1 MERTQKLKLNT
12 YSSLLSKI
20 CIMLS
25 GLILPR
31 LILSQ
36 YGSQVNGLVNSI
48 TQFLSVITFLDLG
61 VGSVVQA
68 ALYKPL
74 AEQNK
79 VQINK
84 IITFAKKYFKNI
96 ALILVFYILLL
107 MIVYPRIIDNNN
119 LDNIGTILLII
130 AISINQFGQYY
141 FGIVNELLLNANQNA
156 YIQLNTEIVVII
168 LNLIASIVLILN
180 GAEIYTVKFISG
192 LIFLIRPLYLSY
204 YVNKNFS
211 IEYYKNLKEDPLP
224 QKWNGVGQHIAYSI
238 QNSTDIVVLT
248 LFSTL
253 ESISVYGVYNMIVS
267 AIKLII
273 QSFTIGLQSFF
284 GSLLAEEKY
293 GMLNESFFKIEWGI
307 HNLAVFLY
315 SMCAILI
322 TDFVLIYTTG
332 VYDVNYNVPDFA
344 LLLLLGG
351 LVYSIRMPYQAIVFA
366 AGHFRETQISSII
379 EAALNIFLSIV
390 LVNYLGLVGVAIG
403 SFVAMLYRT
412 VYLSNYLS
420 KNILNRKRIFFWKQ
434 VLVDVFSIALI
445 IIPGIYV
452 VNIYQIK
459 NFSEWIIAG
468 GIFSI
473 YSLIVLIIINALFY
487 NSLLRNIFIPLIKK

>member
-1 MERTQKLKLNT
+1 
-12 YSSLLSKI
+12 
-20 CIMLS
+20 MLS